1 MCVCV
6 FMSRSVNEIGV
17 RKCVVGVKGVF
28 MRDQILVC
36 EKGRQLDSIESL

>member
-1 MCVCV
+1 M

-28 MRDQILVC
+28 MRGQISVC
-36 EKGRQLDSIESL
+36 ERVGQLDSIESL